1 MARFPGVYAAIVT
14 PFTESYEV
22 DYKRLHEH
30 VDWLIQEGVH
40 GIIPT
45 GSLGE
50 YAVLSNEERARV
62 IEVTIEAAAG
72 RAPVVV
78 GAAAPATRTVVE
90 LVQFSKEK
98 GAAGVMALP
107 PINYKSSL
115 REVIAHYEAV
125 SSVGLPVIVYN
136 NPRDYPVDL
145 TVDVLKELSRIENVV
160 AVKEFSGD
168 VRRVYD
174 IVRETDLEVLIGIDD
189 LGLEGAIAGATGWI
203 AGFVNAF
210 PKESVELFE
219 LARQGN
225 VTEAMKIYRYF
236 LPLLHLDADPM
247 LVQYI
252 KYTMELIGKPAGP
265 ARPPRL
271 PLTEEGKEKVRK
283 TLDYFLN
290 RPRS

>member
-62 IEVTIEAAAG
+62 IEVTIEAAKG

-98 GAAGVMALP
+98 GAAGIMALP

-115 REVIAHYEAV
+115 REVIAHYEAIA
-125 SSVGLPVIVYN
+125 SVGLPIIVYN

-145 TVDVLKELSRIENVV
+145 TVDVLKELSKIENVV

-168 VRRVYD
+168 IRRVHD
-174 IVRETDLEVLIGIDD
+174 IIRETDLEVLIGVDD
-189 LGLEGAIAGATGWI
+189 LGMEGPVAGATGWI

-236 LPLLHLDADPM
+236 MPLLHLDADPL

-252 KYTMELIGKPAGP
+252 KYTMELVGKPAGP
-265 ARPPRL
+265 TRPPRL

-283 TLDYFLN
+283 ALDYFLN